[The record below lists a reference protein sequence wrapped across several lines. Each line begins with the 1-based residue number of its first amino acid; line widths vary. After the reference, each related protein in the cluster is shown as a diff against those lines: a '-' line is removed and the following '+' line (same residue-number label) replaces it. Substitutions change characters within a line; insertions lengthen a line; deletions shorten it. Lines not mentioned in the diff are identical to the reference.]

1 MKNNNK
7 GFSLVELLIVIT
19 IIALL
24 STIILNSVSTSRA
37 RAYDSK
43 VRQQL
48 ASFRTAAEIYYLNKG
63 GYEESENTI
72 NICTTG
78 IFADFEAVNGAPGR
92 YIEASSLPSFTQL
105 KCGSEKSSFAI
116 KATLYSGNQYWCV
129 DSKGA
134 SRAISGEIGNS
145 VTVCPSS

>member
-1 MKNNNK
+1 MKKNNL

-24 STIILNSVSTSRA
+24 STIVLNSLSTSRA

-48 ASFRTAAEIYYLNKG
+48 AGFRTAAEIYYLNKG
-63 GYEESENTI
+63 GYEESDNII
-72 NICTTG
+72 NICTAG
-78 IFADFEAVNGAPGR
+78 IFVNLETANGAPGR
-92 YIEASSLPSFTQL
+92 YIDPAILPTFTQL
-105 KCGSEKSSFAI
+105 KCGADKNSFAI
-116 KATLYSGNQYWCV
+116 KATLFSGDQYWCV

-134 SRAISGEIGNS
+134 SRVVSGEIGNS
-145 VTVCPSS
+145 ETVCPF